1 MERLRVRV
9 GDVMLK
15 VSSVERAEDLG
26 LSTGEPSV

>member
-1 MERLRVRV
+1 MEGLGVRV

-26 LSTGEPSV
+26 LNTGEPSL

>member
-1 MERLRVRV
+1 METLRVRV

-26 LSTGEPSV
+26 LSTGEPSL